1 MRVCPLRSRRPRAR
15 FAAEFL
21 SAETIKTLVKAQHK
35 LIRYDIKL
43 IQESHHWKADDEEV
57 KEEAAAARAVS
68 ARSLL
73 RELDANKARDAYRDD
88 ATMVAP
94 DCSRK
99 SGVVASRQGDR
110 CVCHRVSRP
119 GDDARRVVRIA
130 AAREQSVRTGR
141 WVGGSSARRGQRR
154 TA

>member
-73 RELDANKARDAYRDD
+73 RELDEYKARDVHRDD

-94 DCSRK
+94 DCSSV

-119 GDDARRVVRIA
+119 GDDARTSR
-130 AAREQSVRTGR
+130 REDRRSTGAER
-141 WVGGSSARRGQRR
+141 AHREVGRGELS
-154 TA
+154 